1 MLVDLFKDV
10 LENLDYI
17 WIFILMTIESS
28 FIPFPSEV
36 VVIPGAYMSCEGNM
50 SLSVV
55 ILVATLGGLLGATIN
70 YVLAMTLGRKFVYA
84 FADSKWGHLCLID
97 VEKVKKAE
105 DFFVEHGVIAT
116 LVGRLI
122 PGIRQLI
129 SIPAGLAKMNF
140 GKFALFTFVGA
151 GAWNAILAYLGV
163 KFHDVMDKDTLI
175 SNVEHYSH
183 EVFYGIVA
191 VAVLFVVY
199 LVFKNKKKE

>member
-1 MLVDLFKDV
+1 MLVELFKDV
-10 LENLDYI
+10 LENLDYF

-36 VVIPGAYMSCEGNM
+36 VVIPGAYMACEGTM
-50 SLSVV
+50 SLPLV
-55 ILVATLGGLLGATIN
+55 ILIATLGGLLGATIN
-70 YVLAMTLGRKFVYA
+70 YVLAMTLGRKVVYA

-97 VEKVKKAE
+97 VGKVYKAE
-105 DFFVEHGVIAT
+105 KFFVDHGVIAT

-129 SIPAGLAKMNF
+129 SIPAGLAKMNIA
-140 GKFALFTFVGA
+140 KFAVFTFIGA
-151 GAWNAILAYLGV
+151 GVWNAVLAYIGV

-175 SNVEHYSH
+175 DKVEHYSH

-191 VAVLFVVY
+191 IAVLVIAY
-199 LVFKNKKKE
+199 LIFKNRKKA

>member
-1 MLVDLFKDV
+1 MLVKLFEDV
-10 LENLDYI
+10 LENLDYF
-17 WIFILMTIESS
+17 WVFILMTIESS

-36 VVIPGAYMSCEGNM
+36 VVIPGAYMACEGNM
-50 SLSVV
+50 SLCWV

-70 YVLAMTLGRKFVYA
+70 YVLAMTLGRKVVYA
-84 FADSKWGHLCLID
+84 FAASKWGHLCLID
-97 VEKVKKAE
+97 EEKVKKAE

-129 SIPAGLAKMNF
+129 SVPAGLAKMNF
-140 GKFALFTFVGA
+140 AKFALFTFIGA
-151 GAWNAILAYLGV
+151 GVWNAILAYIGV

-175 SNVEHYSH
+175 EKVEHYSH

-191 VAVLFVVY
+191 IAVLVIAY
-199 LVFKNKKKE
+199 LIFKNRKKA